1 MSNINAQKLIEA
13 GVHFGCRVSRWNPK
27 MAPYIHGRRGMIH
40 VIDLRETVKG
50 LLRAQNLLF
59 QIASEGQTVLWV
71 GTKRQVKGVIEDA
84 GQRTGM
90 PIVTERWIG
99 GTLTNFSVIRSRLKR
114 LAQLEAIDEK
124 AIEQQK
130 LTKKEVAQINREL
143 RKITRNLGGIREMD
157 RMPGAMVVVDPSRE
171 GNAIREAR
179 KMGIVVIGLLDTDC
193 DPNDVDI
200 VIPGNDD
207 ALKSVR
213 LLVEELVDSVEAGA
227 HQHTDNM
234 QAVGSAERSS
244 DEETIPGDEVRP
256 TTGNTLPEPIGK
268 TAEAAAPAAAEPAA
282 AEPAAAAPAAAAP
295 GSGSGSGRGSRSG
308 GPGRRWRPRGAR
320 SRVTTGRGGRPP
332 APPTLH
338 PSRTR
343 AAGASSNSSRPA
355 RSCGPRPQLH
365 PPCGAHGAQPQPTDG

>member
-1 MSNINAQKLIEA
+1 MESITIQELIDN

-59 QIASEGQTVLWV
+59 RIASEGQTVLWV
-71 GTKRQVKGVIEDA
+71 GTKRQVKGVIQDA

-179 KMGIVVIGLLDTDC
+179 KMGIVVIGMLDTDC
-193 DPNDVDI
+193 DPDDVDI
-200 VIPGNDD
+200 VVPGNDD

-227 HQHTDNM
+227 HQHTDSM
-234 QAVGSAERSS
+234 QAVGAAERSGG
-244 DEETIPGDEVRP
+244 EEPIPGDVVRP
-256 TTGNTLPEPIGK
+256 TTGNTLPEPIAK
-268 TAEAAAPAAAEPAA
+268 TEAAAPAAAPAAESAPA
-282 AEPAAAAPAAAAP
+282 AEPAPAAEAAPA
-295 GSGSGSGRGSRSG
+295 
-308 GPGRRWRPRGAR
+308 
-320 SRVTTGRGGRPP
+320 P
-332 APPTLH
+332 APV
-338 PSRTR
+338 
-343 AAGASSNSSRPA
+343 PA
-355 RSCGPRPQLH
+355 PEAPA
-365 PPCGAHGAQPQPTDG
+365 PE